1 MNKIQNRQQL
11 LIVLTIVAAALLI
24 GDHLVFEP
32 LVNLWSA
39 RSHQIAGLRAQVR
52 DGNLLVKRADALRG
66 RWQGMQQNALPA
78 DTSLAGQ
85 QVLGALY
92 NWSRS
97 SGAEITGILPQWK
110 YDSTNY
116 MTFNCRVEAS
126 GAMGALSQFLYDV
139 EKGPMALKLDSAALS
154 AHDATGQQLS
164 LTLQI
169 SGLALLQP
177 ATQTKP

>member
-11 LIVLTIVAAALLI
+11 LIVLTIAAAALFI
-24 GDHLVFEP
+24 ADRVIFEP

-39 RSHQIAGLRAQVR
+39 RSHQIAALREQVR
-52 DGNLLVKRADALRG
+52 DGKLLVQRANSLRSH
-66 RWQGMQQNALPA
+66 WSDMQANALPA

-85 QVLGALY
+85 QVLGELY

-97 SGAEITGILPQWK
+97 SGAEITSIMPQWK
-110 YDSTNY
+110 NDSTNY

-126 GAMGALSQFLYDV
+126 GNMGTLSQFLYNV
-139 EKGPMALKLDSAALS
+139 ERGPMALKLDSAEVS
-154 AHDATGQQLS
+154 AHDATGQQLV

-177 ATQTKP
+177 QAKK